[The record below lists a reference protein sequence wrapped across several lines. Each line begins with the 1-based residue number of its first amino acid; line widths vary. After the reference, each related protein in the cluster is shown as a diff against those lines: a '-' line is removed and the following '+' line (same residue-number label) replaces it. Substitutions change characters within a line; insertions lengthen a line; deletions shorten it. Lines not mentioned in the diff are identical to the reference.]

1 MTFNLL
7 KTSALGYEENDLPD
21 TVGYEFFTDKLHP
34 EDYLMVMQSME
45 NVLKGLSLVYE
56 VEYRIKS
63 KNGVWKWYYDRGAV
77 TKLAMDGKPLIISG
91 IVFDIS
97 HQKEIEEKLLLQNKA
112 LEEMAAIDGLT
123 GLFNHKVIFDKLTVE
138 INRAKRYNK
147 KLTVCMLVI
156 DNFKMIND
164 AYGHLIGDDV
174 IMMVAD
180 KIQKNIR
187 NTDIAGRYGGEEY
200 VVVFPETGLQSA
212 FSVANRIR
220 KDVEEAVLEQGIRA
234 TISGG
239 ISEFCGQSEN
249 ELIYEADS
257 RMLIA
262 KKSGKN
268 KILVN

>member
-1 MTFNLL
+1 
-7 KTSALGYEENDLPD
+7 
-21 TVGYEFFTDKLHP
+21 
-34 EDYLMVMQSME
+34 MVMQSME

-138 INRAKRYNK
+138 INRAKRYNN
-147 KLTVCMLVI
+147 KLTVCMLDI

-180 KIQKNIR
+180 KIKTNIR

-212 FSVANRIR
+212 FFVANRIR
-220 KDVEEAVLEQGIRA
+220 KDVEEALLEQGIRV